1 MLHSENNITSLNRG
15 DVPNCHS
22 FNDVQNGMQQKIQS
36 SHIGTYLIQCFPSV
50 FGFWG
55 GGVLGVDFVFFH
67 FNFSGSLLMVKLNFI
82 NHV

>member
-22 FNDVQNGMQQKIQS
+22 FNDVQNAMQQKIRS

-50 FGFWG
+50 FGF
-55 GGVLGVDFVFFH
+55 GGVLGVDFVFFR
-67 FNFSGSLLMVKLNFI
+67 FNFSGSFLMVKLNFI